1 MYVLWTNKILILLSG
16 LVFCC
21 YVEIMIMSSNNN
33 NFFLPLFTVLFRKF
47 CRHLLLD
54 NTERRPVPVREP
66 GNVEHTAES
75 PHHHVL
81 DADPRHP
88 HLLLPPSLRA
98 LLRDTGVHAPPRHSG
113 HHWYLRGQVY
123 SNTNFLS
130 MVPKIY
136 SNSKQFVNTRRI
148 LHKFQFLRLLWSKQM
163 PSADQIT
170 QFRLNRRTYSHLAW
184 IHPIRRY
191 NKCISIICG

>member
-1 MYVLWTNKILILLSG
+1 MTG

-21 YVEIMIMSSNNN
+21 YVEIMMMSSNNN

-66 GNVEHTAES
+66 GNAEHTAES

-113 HHWYLRGQVY
+113 HHWYIRRQVY

-148 LHKFQFLRLLWSKQM
+148 LHKFQSCDCSD
-163 PSADQIT
+163 P
-170 QFRLNRRTYSHLAW
+170 
-184 IHPIRRY
+184 
-191 NKCISIICG
+191 NKCLQQIKLPSSLKHAHLFLSSLNTYDPTILHMYFYHMWII